1 MEWLNYHHLLY
12 FWLAAREGGVGHAS
26 EELRLAPSTVSAQIR
41 ALEHALDEKLFR
53 RVGRRLELTD
63 VGRTVYRYADEI
75 FGIGRELLDTVKS
88 RPTGRPM
95 RLVVG
100 VADVLPKPVARHL
113 LQPAFQLDLPVRLT
127 CLDGKPAELLSELAV
142 HRLDV
147 VLADAPVD
155 PHVSVRAF
163 SHLLGECGVVLTA
176 TAPLAKRYGRRFP
189 KSLDGAP
196 LLVPTPGTM
205 LRRSI
210 DHWLETS
217 GVRPAII
224 GEFADSALL
233 TAFGQTGVG
242 LFPVHAVVAR
252 EVCRQLGVRVVGT
265 LPHVRERFYAISAE
279 RRLKH
284 PAVVAISSAARQR
297 LFWG

>member
-12 FWLAAREGGVGHAS
+12 FWLAAREGGVGRAS
-26 EELRLAPSTVSAQIR
+26 DELRLAPSTVSAQIR
-41 ALEHALDEKLFR
+41 ALERALDEKLFR

-75 FGIGRELLDTVKS
+75 FGLGRELLDTVKD

-100 VADVLPKPVARHL
+100 VADVLPKLVARRL
-113 LQPAFQLDLPVRLT
+113 LQPAFQLDVPLRVT

-147 VLADAPVD
+147 VLTDAPVD
-155 PHVSVRAF
+155 PHISVRAF
-163 SHLLGECGVVLTA
+163 SHLLGECGVVLAGTA
-176 TAPLAKRYGRRFP
+176 ALAKRHRRRFP
-189 KSLDGAP
+189 QSLDGAP
-196 LLVPTPGTM
+196 LLVPTPGTT

-210 DHWLETS
+210 DQWIETA

-233 TAFGQTGVG
+233 TAFGQAGVG
-242 LFPVHAVVAR
+242 LFPVPAVVAA
-252 EVCRQLGVRVVGT
+252 EVCRQYGVRVVGP
-265 LPHVRERFYAISAE
+265 LPDVRERFYAISAE

-284 PAVVAISSAARQR
+284 PAVVAISSAARER
-297 LFWG
+297 LFD

>member
-12 FWLAAREGGVGHAS
+12 FWLAAREGGVGRAS
-26 EELRLAPSTVSAQIR
+26 GELRLAPSTVSAQIR

-63 VGRTVYRYADEI
+63 MGRTVYRYADEI
-75 FGIGRELLDTVKS
+75 FALGRELLDTVKD

-100 VADVLPKPVARHL
+100 VADVLPKLVARRL
-113 LQPAFQLDLPVRLT
+113 LAPAYQLDAPVRMT
-127 CLDGKPAELLSELAV
+127 CLDGKPAELLGELAL

-163 SHLLGECGVVLTA
+163 SHLLGECGVVLAA
-176 TAPLAKRYGRRFP
+176 TAPLAARHRRRFP
-189 KSLDGAP
+189 QSLDGAP
-196 LLVPTPGTM
+196 LLMPTPGTT
-205 LRRSI
+205 LRRSLDLWI
-210 DHWLETS
+210 ETA
-217 GVRPAII
+217 GVRPAIV
-224 GEFADSALL
+224 GEFSDSALL
-233 TAFGQTGVG
+233 TAFGQAGVG
-242 LFPVHAVVAR
+242 LFPVHAVVAD
-252 EVCRQLGVRVVGT
+252 EVCRQYGVRVVGE
-265 LPHVRERFYAISAE
+265 LPEVRERFYAISAE

-284 PAVVAISSAARQR
+284 PAVVALSSAARER
-297 LFWG
+297 LFD

>member
-12 FWLAAREGGVGHAS
+12 FWLAAREGGVGRAS
-26 EELRLAPSTVSAQIR
+26 DELRLAPSTVSAQIR
-41 ALEHALDEKLFR
+41 ALERAFDEKLFR

-75 FGIGRELLDTVKS
+75 FGLGRELLDTVKD

-100 VADVLPKPVARHL
+100 VADVLPKLVARRL
-113 LQPAFQLDLPVRLT
+113 LQPAFQLDVPVRVT

-147 VLADAPVD
+147 VLTDAPVD
-155 PHVSVRAF
+155 PHFSVRAF
-163 SHLLGECGVVLTA
+163 SHLLGECGVVLAGTA
-176 TAPLAKRYGRRFP
+176 ALAKRHRRRFP
-189 KSLDGAP
+189 QSLDGAP
-196 LLVPTPGTM
+196 LLVPTPGTT
-205 LRRSI
+205 LRRSLDQWI
-210 DHWLETS
+210 ETA

-233 TAFGQTGVG
+233 TAFGQAGVG
-242 LFPVHAVVAR
+242 LFPVPAVVAS
-252 EVCRQLGVRVVGT
+252 EVCRQYGVRVVAP
-265 LPHVRERFYAISAE
+265 LPDVRERFYAISAE

-284 PAVVAISSAARQR
+284 PAVVAISSAARER
-297 LFWG
+297 LFD

>member
-12 FWLAAREGGVGHAS
+12 FWLAAREGGVGRAS
-26 EELRLAPSTVSAQIR
+26 DELRLAPSTVSAQIR
-41 ALEHALDEKLFR
+41 ALENALDEKLFR

-63 VGRTVYRYADEI
+63 MGRTVYRYADEI
-75 FGIGRELLDTVKS
+75 FGLGRELLETVKD

-100 VADVLPKPVARHL
+100 VADVLPKLVARRL
-113 LQPAFQLDLPVRLT
+113 LQPAFALDVPVRLT

-147 VLADAPVD
+147 VLADAPID

-163 SHLLGECGVVLTA
+163 SHLLGECGVVLAA
-176 TAPLAKRYGRRFP
+176 TAALARRHRRRFP
-189 KSLDGAP
+189 HSLDGAP
-196 LLVPTPGTM
+196 LLVPTPGTT
-205 LRRSI
+205 LRRSLDQWI
-210 DHWLETS
+210 EAT
-217 GVRPAII
+217 GVRPAIV

-233 TAFGQTGVG
+233 TAFGQAGVG
-242 LFPVHAVVAR
+242 LFPVPAVVAN
-252 EVCRQLGVRVVGT
+252 EVCRQYGVRVVGA
-265 LPHVRERFYAISAE
+265 LSDVRERFYAISAE

-284 PAVVAISSAARQR
+284 PAVVAISSAARER
-297 LFWG
+297 LFD